1 MTTRIASSLPAALR
15 RPTLSALFAALAL
28 SACGGGGGS
37 DTTNPQPEPSPPPV
51 VPNPPPPAPP
61 PPTPPPVVSTS
72 NVSLLTGTTAGLG
85 NLNGTGAAAR
95 FNGAGDVA
103 LDAQGN
109 AYVAD
114 RNSHQI
120 RKVTRDG
127 VVTTLAGSGVAG
139 YGDGASN
146 VATFCGPKSVA
157 VDANRNVFVV
167 DGVVVRKVSA
177 DGMVTTVAGKAPS
190 NCSEIDGLAAPKRP
204 SVLTVDRAGVV
215 YIGNTEPASV
225 YRLAPS
231 GELSLLANIDQRSAY
246 SNWERVLSIAVD
258 RVGNVFL
265 VDQPPPSGFPFPA
278 ELRKITPEGLVSRV
292 NRPGDVALSGGLA
305 VDRSGLVFYNG
316 RLIQSQGNN
325 VAVPTIWSLSP
336 DGTSTQVA
344 SGVSVGRFA
353 IDADG
358 SFWSAQGSLIRR
370 LDRTGGVIEVA
381 GQREPTEP
389 RFQSNQAADSAGNV
403 YVLTQQSKENQPL
416 TYMLQRIS
424 ANGQPTTLLGNIES
438 RLPFDPAG
446 MAVDS
451 EGSVYLASSVA
462 IGPTCGIPGGVLRRS

>member
-1 MTTRIASSLPAALR
+1 MTIWTATSLPVALR
-15 RPTLSALFAALAL
+15 RPSLASLVVAFALA
-28 SACGGGGGS
+28 ACGGSGSGGS

-61 PPTPPPVVSTS
+61 PAMSKS

-95 FNGAGDVA
+95 FNGATDVA

-120 RKVTRDG
+120 RKVTQGG

-146 VATFCGPKSVA
+146 VATFCAPKSVA

-225 YRLAPS
+225 YRLTPS
-231 GELSLLANIDQRSAY
+231 GELSLLANIDQRPAY
-246 SNWERVLSIAVD
+246 ANWERVLSIAVD

-278 ELRKITPEGLVSRV
+278 ELLKITPEGLVSRV
-292 NRPGDVALSGGLA
+292 NRPGVSALGGGLA
-305 VDRSGLVFYNG
+305 VDRSGTVFYSG
-316 RLIQSQGNN
+316 RLFPGNN

-358 SFWSAQGSLIRR
+358 SFWTAQGSLIRR
-370 LDRTGGVIEVA
+370 LDRTGGVIDVA
-381 GQREPTEP
+381 GQLEPTKP
-389 RFQSNQAADSAGNV
+389 RFDGN
-403 YVLTQQSKENQPL
+403 LGC
-416 TYMLQRIS
+416 RRR
-424 ANGQPTTLLGNIES
+424 GQCLCRWCN
-438 RLPFDPAG
+438 
-446 MAVDS
+446 
-451 EGSVYLASSVA
+451 SVR
-462 IGPTCGIPGGVLRRS
+462 GE